1 MKLNHINYFSSPMSK
16 KTILVTGGAGYIGS
30 HTILEILE
38 EGLWNVVSADNFCNS
53 TPKTFDRIEH
63 ITGKRIKNYNIDLTD
78 KKATREIFEK
88 ESLMAVIHFA
98 ALKSVG
104 ESVDQPERYFHN
116 NMGSLQN
123 ILELQVEYGVNIHV
137 FSSSCSVYG
146 NISQLPVTENTPLP
160 KAESPYGETKQKGE
174 LLVKQFCDNNVS
186 LRAVA
191 LRYFNP
197 VGAHDS
203 GLIGED
209 PGYGTQNLVPVICQ
223 LAIGKRDK
231 IIVHGGDYNTKD
243 GTCIRDYIHVSDI
256 AVAHI
261 LAIKYAL
268 SGEMKPGFEIFNLGY
283 GQGISVLELIKTFE
297 EVNNLKLNW
306 EMGPRR
312 PGDAEA
318 IYSDSSKAEQLLGWK
333 PMHNLKNM
341 MKTAWTW
348 EQNQGK
354 GY

>member
-1 MKLNHINYFSSPMSK
+1 M
-16 KTILVTGGAGYIGS
+16 VTGGAGYIGS
-30 HTILEILE
+30 HTILEILK

-53 TPKTFDRIEH
+53 TPKTFNRIER

-78 KKATREIFEK
+78 KDATRQIFEN
-88 ESLMAVIHFA
+88 ENLHAVIHFA

-104 ESVDQPERYFHN
+104 ESVEHPERYFLN

-123 ILELQVEYGVNIHV
+123 ILELQVEYGVNYHV

-146 NISQLPVTENTPLP
+146 NIAQLPVKEDTPLP

-174 LLVKQFCDNNVS
+174 LLVKQFSENNEP
-186 LRAVA
+186 LKAVA

-231 IIVHGGDYNTKD
+231 ITVHGDDYNTKD

-256 AVAHI
+256 ATAHI
-261 LAIKYAL
+261 LAIKYAM
-268 SGEMKPGFEIFNLGY
+268 SDKMRTQFEIFNLGY
-283 GQGISVLELIKTFE
+283 GEGISVLELIKTFE
-297 EVNNLKLNW
+297 KVNHVKLNW
-306 EMGPRR
+306 ETGPRR

-318 IYSDSSKAEQLLGWK
+318 IFSDSSKAEQLLGWK
-333 PMHNLKNM
+333 PTHNLDNM
-341 MKTAWTW
+341 MKTAWAW
-348 EQNQGK
+348 EQNQAK